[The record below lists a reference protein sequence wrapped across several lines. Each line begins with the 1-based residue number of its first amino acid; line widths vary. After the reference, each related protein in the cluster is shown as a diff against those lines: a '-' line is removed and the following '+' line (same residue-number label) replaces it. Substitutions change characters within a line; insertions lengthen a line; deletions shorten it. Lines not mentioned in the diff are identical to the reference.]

1 MEKTNDRNGDFKR
14 MINKLL
20 MSKAYVE
27 VLEILKYIPTE
38 DYNKIPNEILE
49 NMQLNADKEYKYVVT
64 HFDNFQ
70 EQEMLKETETIV
82 AILFRDYWATEEQ
95 RNKILEKEKYDLS
108 LLEQEK
114 REKYNPD
121 DIFKKANKNFE
132 KPNIKI
138 PENNTTTILSEY
150 KESLFVKLKEFIFK
164 ILHIDN

>member
-14 MINKLL
+14 MIDKLL
-20 MSKAYVE
+20 ISKAYVE

-38 DYNKIPNEILE
+38 YYNKIPNEILE

-64 HFDNFQ
+64 HFYNFQ

-82 AILFRDYWATEEQ
+82 AVLFRDYWATEEQ

-108 LLEQEK
+108 VLEQEK

-121 DIFKKANKNFE
+121 DIFKKVNKNSE
-132 KPNIKI
+132 KTNIEMPK
-138 PENNTTTILSEY
+138 NNSITILNEY
-150 KESLFVKLKEFIFK
+150 KESFFAKLKEFIFK
-164 ILHIDN
+164 ILHINN